1 MENAFPQRG
10 KKEDSSLRNKGKN
23 FCSRG
28 REKPASLHTTEE
40 GKCLSPTRQ
49 RKATFSLRD
58 KGKTFFSRGKKRA
71 EKGQKGKTLDKY
83 KKMPYTDTEER

>member
-10 KKEDSSLRNKGKN
+10 K
-23 FCSRG
+23 
-28 REKPASLHTTEE
+28 EKSAF
-40 GKCLSPTRQ
+40 SP
-49 RKATFSLRD
+49 RD
-58 KGKTFFSRGKKRA
+58 KGKAFYSHGKERA